1 MSSGTSFADLVHQ
14 AADVVSHATGLSTA
28 YEDDGA
34 GPFAHQQDN
43 AQPHSQ
49 SDQDKANHAHDTAN
63 AHDPAH
69 SSPDEA
75 QQSRTSW
82 LAGLIR
88 RQAPGNHPDDPGAHV
103 NHPGAYD
110 STHASSSP
118 PRSHAGEQHD
128 GSDHEQHDVAARK
141 RAAHQKPGQPETM
154 QGLDKIDKALGVGGP
169 VGNKLGAQYDDSI
182 RHHGDGPAIDAEKQT
197 KPVGGGATVGEPIF
211 SERNQRAAE
220 DKHNVPAGVD
230 ASSKA
235 SLSDPKDHGTGGNI
249 QPESADRAAN
259 RGPSWASRPNDEQRE
274 KIRKLKAEAAAGF
287 PNRSTPSTSVPQ
299 TPSKGPDRQKSSDG
313 ILGGLFEGSGSRPG
327 LSLFGGAGGVG
338 SQRQKRSA
346 SAASSDK
353 AKGEDDKPPQ
363 PTRSG
368 SHWAENSRRLRGAFE
383 TPMEEGEEGTGA
395 GGASGSHLGL
405 SQVHQSPMHESEGG
419 GGGGGGG
426 IFGGAGA
433 GAGAGA
439 GGGTPGT
446 PTTQKMRAISKI
458 MLGGGQKTGSGDDKE
473 GGPSGAGGEPAR
485 QGSGSRDD
493 SATTPSGQAQNRWA
507 QLKKMVREKAKK
519 EELKNQA
526 AQMDLAKELQ
536 TGILPVFLLKMAIE
550 RDEQKHRRI
559 PVLLNHLKLRVT
571 DSVNPLH
578 STHAVFRIELEYG
591 NGLVK
596 WVVYRE
602 LRDFINLHA
611 HYRASAL
618 RGYLGRSI
626 GNAEGD
632 FGLPSFPKMSI
643 PYLNQLQRQG
653 RVAKADFARA
663 QRDALENYIIELIRR
678 TMFRA
683 EANRLCKFFE
693 ISALSVSLASRGGHQ
708 GKQGYLRILSKSSRK
723 NDQKNI
729 LTPARWAKSKEPKW
743 FIVRESFIAIV
754 NQPDTLQIYD
764 VFLMDNDFVIE
775 RPKRLYKQ
783 TMHLAHGLTHSDDK
797 EQRAIDSS
805 EQTGDPGDVAAAEKQ
820 GSYDRTALLTEGQ
833 FADPER
839 KKQGDKGGGGGKGGG
854 ADADKADPNRHVSSH
869 TFYIRNAERKLKLV
883 ARNERVMD
891 QFIASMEKMA
901 RRNIFSGS
909 NRFESFAPIRL
920 NASAQWLVDGRD
932 YYWNLSKA
940 LLMAKDRIFIHDW
953 WLSPELYLRRPGQP
967 KWRLDNILKK
977 KAEEGVKVFVI
988 IYNEVSNN
996 FTPTDSNYT
1005 KQRLVNLHHNI
1016 FVQRSPSH
1024 FQTGTFYWAHHE
1036 KLCVIDET
1044 IAFMGGLDL
1053 CFGRYD
1059 TPAHTLVDDVYHEVN
1074 DHGDAVADSHPE
1086 LLGPARDGKEAH
1098 VWPGQ
1103 DYANERVMEWHTLS
1117 KPHEDLIPRDK
1128 FPRMPWHDVGL
1139 QLVGQ
1144 PARDLCRH
1152 FTQRWNF
1159 LLRIKK
1165 HTRVMP
1171 FLVPP
1176 PDFTAEELKKYGLTG
1191 SCEVQICRS
1200 AGPWSLGTASKVEH
1214 SIQNAYLKS
1223 IQMSD
1228 HFVYIENQ
1236 FFISSTVAEGTRI
1249 ENQIGEALVS
1259 RIIRA
1264 HREGTPWRAIVV
1276 IPLIPGFPMP
1286 IDHPDASS
1294 VRLIVELQNRSISRG
1309 EHSIFGKLRREGIN
1323 PEDYISFFSLRNWG
1337 KLRGGQLTTEQI
1349 YLHDKIM
1356 IVDDR
1361 LAIIGSANI
1370 NERSQRGDRDSEL
1383 ACVIRDYDM
1392 LDSTMAGEPYKVGR
1406 FAHTLR
1412 VHLMREHLGVDVDEL
1427 DAEGSRDAPVETVP
1441 NGNSSMYDD
1450 QGWVDSSEVDSQLV
1464 DSDEEWDPDNE
1475 QTHNGHGGA
1484 TADAEGEGVTEV
1496 RRRHPRRIWKRTAA
1510 EFANHVGP
1518 GAAKEVGNRVKS
1530 VVKRDD
1536 EGDDAGAAEHHASEL
1551 FAGDEGSH
1559 DSPNANER
1567 HAAARDERVD
1577 NVIAGGGSGMTSDGK
1592 YDSTREGTIEEKML
1606 AQDQQQRSSTSTG
1619 TGTSTNRQTD
1629 RLGSEAPPDRRR
1641 GSMSSR
1647 RGDYVGSA
1655 GLRKS
1660 ASTFESND
1668 DLANGTLRPPSQA
1681 TTRSRRQSEAT
1692 SISPED
1698 LKRKMSTRMSNNP
1711 WAPPVDAPEIDPD
1724 NFEDP
1729 LIDSFYHDYW
1739 LKSAVHNTQI
1749 YRKVFK
1755 CVPDDTVGTWGE
1767 YKAYSAWSERLAK
1780 SGKFGAKENRG
1791 ERDAQAHSV
1800 PGASVGGPVGQVAP
1814 ASLAK
1819 DGKAAASSSV
1829 NGNGNGG
1836 ADDKASSSEGG
1847 GGGGA
1852 DDGLTPSRSK
1862 ASVSTSSHAADAAQQ
1877 SSSSSSSI
1885 GGGGGGHG
1893 QQASQAGGRTSQPKP
1908 PQQPQQQPV
1917 PPSSASQPGFSDGE
1931 LEQMEALLME
1941 TRGTLVMHPTR
1952 FLEAEDMSNN
1962 FLFAMDRINPLLIY
1976 D

>member
-14 AADVVSHATGLSTA
+14 AVDAAAYATGHSIVNEQDATVS
-28 YEDDGA
+28 
-34 GPFAHQQDN
+34 PFKEEAR
-43 AQPHSQ
+43 PQ
-49 SDQDKANHAHDTAN
+49 SDNRDDSHSDVEPQQLQSQQGSQQQQQRQQQQQYPEQQQTQQHSDASDSRGDRTEHGG
-63 AHDPAH
+63 PA
-69 SSPDEA
+69 
-75 QQSRTSW
+75 W
-82 LAGLIR
+82 LSNLFRG
-88 RQAPGNHPDDPGAHV
+88 PGNHPDDPRANV
-103 NHPGAYD
+103 NHPAAYD
-110 STHASSSP
+110 HHASSSKEDHGATS
-118 PRSHAGEQHD
+118 RSDDTPKVKKSKCKGE
-128 GSDHEQHDVAARK
+128 E
-141 RAAHQKPGQPETM
+141 M
-154 QGLDKIDKALGVGGP
+154 QGLGKIDQALGVHGP
-169 VGNKLGAQYDDSI
+169 VGERLGAKYDDSL
-182 RHHGDGPAIDAEKQT
+182 REHGDGPVLDAERET
-197 KPVGGGATVGEPIF
+197 KPWGGGATIGEPIL
-211 SERNQRAAE
+211 SERNQKALE
-220 DKHNVPAGVD
+220 EKHHKSVD
-230 ASSKA
+230 INASHHQGRSEEGERGK
-235 SLSDPKDHGTGGNI
+235 DKDHLS
-249 QPESADRAAN
+249 PETADRAAN

-274 KIRKLKAEAAAGF
+274 KIRKLKAEHASGLSSRL
-287 PNRSTPSTSVPQ
+287 NSYSSTPQ
-299 TPSKGPDRQKSSDG
+299 AANKSSDKHKPSEG
-313 ILGGLFEGSGSRPG
+313 RLGGLFESSG
-327 LSLFGGAGGVG
+327 LNLFGGAGSSH
-338 SQRQKRSA
+338 SQRQKKTPLSSA
-346 SAASSDK
+346 TEHG
-353 AKGEDDKPPQ
+353 KGDDG
-363 PTRSG
+363 RRG
-368 SHWAENSRRLRGAFE
+368 SVKRTHSQWAENSRRLRGAFE
-383 TPMEEGEEGTGA
+383 KPEEETSQETSAASSTAVVEEEGPK
-395 GGASGSHLGL
+395 SILDVP
-405 SQVHQSPMHESEGG
+405 QVQDSPMHEGDGG
-419 GGGGGGG
+419 GS
-426 IFGGAGA
+426 
-433 GAGAGA
+433 
-439 GGGTPGT
+439 TPAT
-446 PTTQKMRAISKI
+446 PNTQKMRAITKI
-458 MLGGGQKTGSGDDKE
+458 MLGGAQKTGSGTE
-473 GGPSGAGGEPAR
+473 GESSGDTAR
-485 QGSGSRDD
+485 PNTGSRDD
-493 SATTPSGQAQNRWA
+493 TNVTPSGHPQNRWA

-526 AQMDLAKELQ
+526 TGMDLAKELQ

-550 RDEQKHRRI
+550 RDEQKNRRI
-559 PVLLNHLKLRVT
+559 PVLLNHLRLRVT
-571 DSVNPLH
+571 DSVNPLN

-643 PYLNQLQRQG
+643 PYLNHLQRQG

-693 ISALSVSLASRGGHQ
+693 ISALSVSLAARGGHQ

-723 NDQKNI
+723 NDQKSI
-729 LTPARWAKSKEPKW
+729 LTPARWAKAYEPKW

-764 VFLMDNDFVIE
+764 VFLMDNDFCIE

-783 TMHLAHGLTHSDDK
+783 TMHLAHGLTHSDEK
-797 EQRAIDSS
+797 APVVDSS
-805 EQTGDPGDVAAAEKQ
+805 EQTGGEQNGANQ
-820 GSYDRTALLTEGQ
+820 GSYDQMALLTDGQ
-833 FADPER
+833 FTDPEKR
-839 KKQGDKGGGGGKGGG
+839 GDE
-854 ADADKADPNRHVSSH
+854 ASDATKADPGRHASSH
-869 TFYIRNAERKLKLV
+869 TFYVRNAERKLKLV
-883 ARNERVMD
+883 ARNERDME
-891 QFIASMEKMA
+891 QFIVSMEKMA
-901 RRNIFSGS
+901 KRNIFSGS

-953 WLSPELYLRRPGQP
+953 WLSPELYLRRPGHP

-977 KAEEGVKVFVI
+977 KAEEGVKIFVI

-1053 CFGRYD
+1053 CFGRWD
-1059 TPAHTLVDDVYHEVN
+1059 TPAHTLIDDAYHEVN
-1074 DHGDAVADSHPE
+1074 DRGEGIDSSHPD
-1086 LLGPARDGKEAH
+1086 LLGPARDGREAH
-1098 VWPGQ
+1098 IWPGQ

-1117 KPHEDLIPRDK
+1117 KPHEDLFPRDK

-1159 LLRIKK
+1159 LLRIKN
-1165 HTRVMP
+1165 HTRMMP

-1176 PDFTAEELKKYGLTG
+1176 PDFTAEELKKFGLTG

-1236 FFISSTVAEGTRI
+1236 FFITSTVTEGTRI

-1323 PEDYISFFSLRNWG
+1323 PDDYISFFSLRNWG
-1337 KLRGGQLTTEQI
+1337 KLRGGQLTTEQV

-1392 LDSTMAGEPYKVGR
+1392 LDSTMAGKPYKVGR

-1427 DAEGSRDAPVETVP
+1427 DAQGHSDCGVETVP

-1450 QGWVDSSEVDSQLV
+1450 ATDGWVDGSEISSQLM
-1464 DSDEEWDPDNE
+1464 DSDQDWDPDNE
-1475 QTHNGHGGA
+1475 QTHNGQGVE
-1484 TADAEGEGVTEV
+1484 TVDANGNGIAGV
-1496 RRRHPRRIWKRTAA
+1496 RRRHVGRCYKQTAA
-1510 EFANHVGP
+1510 GVVTG
-1518 GAAKEVGNRVKS
+1518 GAIREASNRIKGTVQPN
-1530 VVKRDD
+1530 
-1536 EGDDAGAAEHHASEL
+1536 GDDAGHEAHHEERPRGSPEAADEPRGASQ
-1551 FAGDEGSH
+1551 
-1559 DSPNANER
+1559 
-1567 HAAARDERVD
+1567 DERVN
-1577 NVIAGGGSGMTSDGK
+1577 NVVLSGGVGMTSDGR
-1592 YDSTREGTIEEKML
+1592 YDSTLEGTIEEKML
-1606 AQDQQQRSSTSTG
+1606 AQDQAKRS
-1619 TGTSTNRQTD
+1619 D
-1629 RLGSEAPPDRRR
+1629 RLDVQSGSGEAMDRRR
-1641 GSMSSR
+1641 GSTSSHGHSLR
-1647 RGDYVGSA
+1647 FSGKDGSGA
-1655 GLRKS
+1655 ANAAHRSSVRKS
-1660 ASTFESND
+1660 ASTFESYD
-1668 DLANGTLRPPSQA
+1668 DLASAGGSERYATLRPPSQA
-1681 TTRSRRQSEAT
+1681 TNRSRQASEAT
-1692 SISPED
+1692 SISPDE

-1729 LIDSFYHDYW
+1729 LVDSFYRDYW

-1755 CVPDDTVGTWGE
+1755 CVPDDTVSTWSE
-1767 YKAYSAWSERLAK
+1767 YKAYGAWAERLAK
-1780 SGKFGAKENRG
+1780 SGKFSAKESREQREG
-1791 ERDAQAHSV
+1791 QAQSV
-1800 PGASVGGPVGQVAP
+1800 SGASVGGPAGQVDP
-1814 ASLAK
+1814 ASLV
-1819 DGKAAASSSV
+1819 SSV
-1829 NGNGNGG
+1829 QKSQEIERERQHQQQQQERQAEERSEEDGEGMPNSRSKQSISTTNGNGNGNG
-1836 ADDKASSSEGG
+1836 
-1847 GGGGA
+1847 
-1852 DDGLTPSRSK
+1852 
-1862 ASVSTSSHAADAAQQ
+1862 DAANGSGSQY
-1877 SSSSSSSI
+1877 
-1885 GGGGGGHG
+1885 GGTTNSKSG
-1893 QQASQAGGRTSQPKP
+1893 AGKAEPGAANKP
-1908 PQQPQQQPV
+1908 
-1917 PPSSASQPGFSDGE
+1917 PGFSTLE
-1931 LEQMEALLME
+1931 LDQMEALLME